1 MIVDRNTHAPTAAGA
16 VAGKS
21 ASPAQPSERTAWLR
35 EMEKQ
40 EMTAWLSHPATLPGG
55 AAPLSQSLYA
65 RVTPAP
71 LPVAPSA
78 QQNKAVFAAAE
89 DRDPQALPH
98 TGEAQADPQNA
109 SENKDTAQAFE
120 TSRRDGDHVA
130 QEEAAVDSMTEPATK
145 LLPLAARMAPATA
158 DLVAA
163 VLSALSPA
171 PDAQSPGEQALASVQ
186 APPSGNATGA
196 VESKALAAT
205 LLRPLAMMTPG
216 ITQRLPQA
224 ALRSAPNTE
233 GKQAS
238 ELQRRPKVA
247 AEAASMP
254 EHAQAPLRIHTV
266 RTGSG
271 VKVWIGAD
279 LAAGLSGQQLLLAAI
294 DIRRLLK
301 DQGTPLASL
310 VYNGASVFDAGDE
323 DAAPSK
329 LEKSHR
335 MAAYDRAKS
344 GIGPRNRT

>member
-1 MIVDRNTHAPTAAGA
+1 MIVDRNTPAPIPAGTI
-16 VAGKS
+16 AGKG

-71 LPVAPSA
+71 LPATPSA
-78 QQNKAVFAAAE
+78 QQRGAAFTAAE
-89 DRDPQALPH
+89 DGNPPATPH
-98 TGEAQADPQNA
+98 TGEAQADPQHA
-109 SENKDTAQAFE
+109 SENKEAAKAFE
-120 TSRRDGDHVA
+120 TGRRDDDQVA
-130 QEEAAVDSMTEPATK
+130 QDGAAADSMTELAEQ
-145 LLPLAARMAPATA
+145 LPHAAPMTPATA

-163 VLSALSPA
+163 VLSALSQA
-171 PDAQSPGEQALASVQ
+171 QDAQSPAEQALASVQ
-186 APPSGNATGA
+186 APPSGNGTGA
-196 VESKALAAT
+196 VESKPLATT
-205 LLRPLAMMTPG
+205 LLRPLEMMPPG

-224 ALRSAPNTE
+224 SSHSATNTE
-233 GKQAS
+233 GKQTS
-238 ELQRRPKVA
+238 ELQGRPKGT
-247 AEAASMP
+247 AEAARMS

-266 RTGSG
+266 RTESG

-279 LAAGLSGQQLLLAAI
+279 VAAGLNGQQLLLAAL

-323 DAAPSK
+323 DAAPSN
-329 LEKSHR
+329 LERSHDV
-335 MAAYDRAKS
+335 AAYDRAKS